1 MGDRLDLPPFFSLT
15 AYDEVDSTSIQAKRL
30 AEEGAP
36 SGQLV
41 IAKSQ
46 NSGVGRR
53 GRAWTS
59 PEGNMYAS
67 LMIRPNCSSAE
78 AAKLSFLV
86 AVALYQ
92 SIRKILPG
100 SVPASLKWPNDVL
113 VDGKKIAGILLE
125 SKSCPDGALDWLVI
139 GTGVNIS
146 DYPQVTE
153 GLPATALGLYGAE
166 PKPTDL
172 IASYCENFLH
182 YYQIWVKNGFAP
194 IRDEWLK
201 YAGGVG
207 NEVVA
212 RLPNKELHGIFTGL
226 DEEGALILKQSNG
239 EVKYIS
245 AGEVF
250 FPAE

>member
-15 AYDEVDSTSIQAKRL
+15 AYNEVDSTSIQAKRL

-59 PEGNMYAS
+59 PKGNMYAS
-67 LMIRPNCSSAE
+67 LMIRPKCSSAE

-86 AVALYQ
+86 SVALYH
-92 SIRKILPG
+92 SIRSLLPEN
-100 SVPASLKWPNDVL
+100 VPVSLKWPNDVL
-113 VDGKKIAGILLE
+113 VDGKKVAGILLE
-125 SKSCPDGALDWLVI
+125 SKSRPDGALDWLVI
-139 GTGVNIS
+139 GTGVNIN
-146 DYPQVTE
+146 DYPKVTE

-166 PKPTDL
+166 PEPTEL
-172 IASYCENFLH
+172 ISIYCTNFLH

-201 YAGGVG
+201 YAVGVG

-212 RLPNKELHGIFTGL
+212 RLPNEELHGIFSGL
-226 DEEGALILKQSNG
+226 DKDGALILKQSNG
-239 EVKYIS
+239 AIKYIS

-250 FPAE
+250 FPAK

>member
-30 AEEGAP
+30 AEEGAS

-59 PEGNMYAS
+59 PIGNMYAS
-67 LMIRPNCSSAE
+67 LMIRPECSSAE

-86 AVALYQ
+86 AVALYH
-92 SIRKILPG
+92 SIRDQLPEN
-100 SVPASLKWPNDVL
+100 VPVSLKWPNDVL

-125 SKSCPDGALDWLVI
+125 SKSSPSGTVDWLVI

-146 DYPQVTE
+146 DYPKTTE
-153 GLPATALGLYGAE
+153 GFPATALGLYGV
-166 PKPTDL
+166 DL
-172 IASYCENFLH
+172 QPSDVISSYCQNFLH
-182 YYQIWVKNGFAP
+182 YYQMWVKNGFAP
-194 IRDEWLK
+194 IRDEWLR

-207 NEVVA
+207 NDVVA
-212 RLPNKELHGIFTGL
+212 RLPNSELRGIFTGL
-226 DEEGALILKQSNG
+226 DEDGALILTQPDGVK
-239 EVKYIS
+239 KYIS

-250 FPAE
+250 FPAT